1 VPSPP
6 AALPDSP
13 FWRFSLGF
21 YGRPGV
27 AAACLA
33 LQDRH
38 GADVNLILL
47 ALWLGTLGH
56 RLDRPTGD
64 RLARLARRWQM
75 PALGPL
81 RRVRRL
87 LKRRIAAGCLPWPE
101 AVEAVRGRLAA
112 VELELEQVEQL
123 LLEASAGP
131 AAPASPDA
139 AAANHNLM
147 MLGLAGLAETA
158 EARRLLAEAF
168 S

>member
-1 VPSPP
+1 VPPPP
-6 AALPDSP
+6 ALSDSP
-13 FWRFSLGF
+13 FWRFSLAF

-56 RLDRPTGD
+56 RLDQPTGD
-64 RLARLARRWQM
+64 RLVQVARRWQG
-75 PALGPL
+75 PAVAPL

-87 LKRRIAAGCLPWPE
+87 LKRRIAAGRLPWPE
-101 AVEAVRGRLAA
+101 AVEAVRARLAA
-112 VELELEQVEQL
+112 VELKLEQVEQT
-123 LLEASAGP
+123 LLEAAVGP
-131 AAPASPDA
+131 VAPTPPDA
-139 AAANHNLM
+139 ASAAHNFVR
-147 MLGLAGLAETA
+147 LGLAELAKTAET
-158 EARRLLAEAF
+158 RLLLAAAF